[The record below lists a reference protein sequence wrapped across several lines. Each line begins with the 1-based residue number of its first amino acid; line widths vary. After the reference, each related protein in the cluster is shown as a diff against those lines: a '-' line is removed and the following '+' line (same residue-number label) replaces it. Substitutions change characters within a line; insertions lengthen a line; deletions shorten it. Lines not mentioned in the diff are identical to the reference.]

1 MRYRFGLFEFDA
13 SANELRKAG
22 RLIKLERQPG
32 IVLEH
37 LLANPGA
44 IVTRETLRQAV
55 WGDDVHVDFDRGL
68 AYCVSQIRIALGD
81 QADNPKFLQTVP
93 RQGFRFLAPIEA
105 VSVATTSAGLPSRT
119 SPAPRHTRLAVAG
132 LLAAA
137 LLAAGL
143 WTLYRTTDRPVV
155 AVSIFDNETGQP
167 EFDRPVAALTDVVV
181 ARLAA
186 HPPDRLAVIGN
197 AAALRRPRNIRNLQT
212 VADQVR
218 ADYVLLGQ
226 LQRDASGY
234 RFITHV
240 VRLED
245 EAHLKANRL
254 TFPDGDLSTLES
266 AVVAEF
272 ERAVAEHILR

>member
-1 MRYRFGLFEFDA
+1 
-13 SANELRKAG
+13 
-22 RLIKLERQPG
+22 
-32 IVLEH
+32 
-37 LLANPGA
+37 
-44 IVTRETLRQAV
+44 
-55 WGDDVHVDFDRGL
+55 
-68 AYCVSQIRIALGD
+68 
-81 QADNPKFLQTVP
+81 
-93 RQGFRFLAPIEA
+93 
-105 VSVATTSAGLPSRT
+105 
-119 SPAPRHTRLAVAG
+119 
-132 LLAAA
+132 
-137 LLAAGL
+137 
-143 WTLYRTTDRPVV
+143 
-155 AVSIFDNETGQP
+155 
-167 EFDRPVAALTDVVV
+167 V

-186 HPPDRLAVIGN
+186 HPPDRLAVVGN

-212 VADQVR
+212 VAEQVR

-272 ERAVAEHILR
+272 ERAVAEHILH